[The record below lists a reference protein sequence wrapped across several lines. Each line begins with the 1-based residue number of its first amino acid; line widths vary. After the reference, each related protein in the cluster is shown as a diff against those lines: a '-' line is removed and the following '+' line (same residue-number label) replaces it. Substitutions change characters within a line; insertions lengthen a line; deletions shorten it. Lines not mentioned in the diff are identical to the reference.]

1 MYAFDFRLG
10 IRHTHLNFKSNR
22 LVTSRTTFGWLSWL
36 MNCGNVMSDP
46 ELLVGS
52 EKCRLMHV
60 YAMVGCSVLVR
71 LTSVSCGLC

>member
-1 MYAFDFRLG
+1 
-10 IRHTHLNFKSNR
+10 
-22 LVTSRTTFGWLSWL
+22 
-36 MNCGNVMSDP
+36 MSDP